1 MTEPDD
7 LSDLTQ
13 RSTRDHV
20 RHIKDRFSAEGK
32 EIDHISTDDGLVDH
46 LRAKRE
52 ILVREEY
59 LPRVREILDLP
70 DAEEERVIEGVV
82 LLPLGE
88 PPPDV
93 REALELVD
101 RQLGRG
107 IATPNH
113 VLTASGVIGGC
124 PATEPEEVYEG
135 TEPYPSVSPGDG
147 GAGVLIYLADTGLL
161 RDAATGHPWLAGV
174 RPEDPEQNPAKNKDM
189 DPKKPL
195 QGNPP
200 QLPPYVGHGTF
211 VAGVMRCMA
220 PAADVVVANAVSIA
234 GSHLESD
241 LVRRLDEALGSGVDI
256 FHLTIASP
264 SRYDLPLVAFRQWL
278 RHLQDY
284 SGAVCVAPA
293 GNEDSR
299 RPNWPAAFSDVIG
312 VGALGG
318 DWRGRASFSNFGG
331 WVDVFAPG
339 RDLVNAYATGRYTC
353 TVSPYTDDKRNFY
366 GMAKWSGTSFSTPIV
381 TGLIAARMSRTGEN
395 GRQAAAALLAE
406 ARAQAVPGLGA
417 VLLPGHGSGAAPGDP
432 GGCCCHAHGHG
443 HHPG

>member
-7 LSDLTQ
+7 LSDLK
-13 RSTRDHV
+13 RPSTRDHV
-20 RHIKDRFSAEGK
+20 RQIKATFSAEGK
-32 EIDHISTDDGLVDH
+32 EIDHISADGLVDH

-59 LPRVREILDLP
+59 LPRVREILELP
-70 DAEEERVIEGVV
+70 DARDERVIEGVV
-82 LLPLGE
+82 LLTLGE
-88 PPPDV
+88 PHADV
-93 REALELVD
+93 PGALELVD
-101 RQLGRG
+101 ARLGRG

-113 VLTASGVIGGC
+113 VLTVSPEVGGC
-124 PATEPEEVYEG
+124 PATEPQEVYEG
-135 TEPYPSVSPGDG
+135 TEPFPSVSPGDG

-161 RDAATGHPWLAGV
+161 RDAATGHPWLSGV
-174 RPEDPEQNPAKNKDM
+174 RPEDPDPDENTNKDM
-189 DPKKPL
+189 EPQPPL
-195 QGNPP
+195 EGDMPE
-200 QLPPYVGHGTF
+200 LPPYVGHGTF

-220 PAADVVVANAVSIA
+220 PAADVIVARALSIA

-241 LVRRLDEALGSGVDI
+241 LVRRLDAALGRGVDI

-264 SRYDLPLVAFRQWL
+264 SRNDLPLLAFRQWL
-278 RHLQDY
+278 RHVREY
-284 SGAVCVAPA
+284 SGAVCIAPA

-299 RPNWPAAFSDVIG
+299 RPNWPGAFSDVIA

-339 RDLVNAYATGRYTC
+339 RDLVNAYATGTYQC
-353 TVSPYTDDKRNFY
+353 TVRPYAPHERNFY

-406 ARAQAVPGLGA
+406 ARAQAIPGLGA
-417 VLLPGHGSGAAPGDP
+417 VLLPGHGSGGAPGHP
-432 GGCCCHAHGHG
+432 GECCCHAHRHG

>member
-7 LSDLTQ
+7 L
-13 RSTRDHV
+13 RSQLKPSTYDHV
-20 RHIKDRFSAEGK
+20 TYIRDTFRDAPGGGKQINIVPANGLVGHLHAEG
-32 EIDHISTDDGLVDH
+32 
-46 LRAKRE
+46 E

-59 LPRVREILDLP
+59 LGRVLEILEP
-70 DAEEERVIEGVV
+70 TEEPVIERVIEGVI
-82 LLPLGE
+82 LLTLVE
-88 PPPDV
+88 PRATV
-93 REALELVD
+93 AEALELID
-101 RQLGRG
+101 ERLGRG

-113 VLTASGVIGGC
+113 VLTASPGVGGC
-124 PATEPEEVYEG
+124 PATEPEEVYDG
-135 TEPYPSVSPGDG
+135 IEPYPSVSPGNG

-161 RDAATGHPWLAGV
+161 RNAAVNHPWLAGV
-174 RPEDPEQNPAKNKDM
+174 QVEDPEEDLDPQAPLVGSMPA
-189 DPKKPL
+189 
-195 QGNPP
+195 
-200 QLPPYVGHGTF
+200 LPPYVGHGTF

-220 PAADVVVANAVSIA
+220 PAVDVLVTHALSIA
-234 GSHLESD
+234 GSHLESN
-241 LVRRLDEALGSGVDI
+241 LVKRLDEALGLGVDI

-264 SRYDLPLVAFRQWL
+264 SRNDLPLIAFRQWL

-284 SGAVCVAPA
+284 SGAVCIAPA
-293 GNEDSR
+293 GNEDDR
-299 RPNWPAAFSDVIG
+299 RPNWPAAFSDVIA

-339 RDLVNAYATGRYTC
+339 RDLVNAYATGTYRC
-353 TVSPYTDDKRNFY
+353 TVSPYAPHERHFY

-406 ARAQAVPGLGA
+406 ARAQAIPGLGA
-417 VLLPGHGSGAAPGDP
+417 VLLPGHGSGGAPGNP

>member
-7 LSDLTQ
+7 LSDLTHP
-13 RSTRDHV
+13 SSRDHV
-20 RHIKDRFSAEGK
+20 RHIKATFSAAGR
-32 EIDHISTDDGLVDH
+32 EIDHISTDDGQVDH
-46 LRAKRE
+46 LRANRE

-59 LPRVREILDLP
+59 LPRVREILELP
-70 DAEEERVIEGVV
+70 DAEEEHVIEGVV
-82 LLPLGE
+82 LLRLAE
-88 PPPDV
+88 PPADM
-93 REALELVD
+93 RGMLELVD
-101 RQLGRG
+101 RRLGRG
-107 IATPNH
+107 IVTPNH
-113 VLTASGVIGGC
+113 VLTASAGVGGC
-124 PATEPEEVYEG
+124 PATEPQEVYEG

-161 RDAATGHPWLAGV
+161 RDAATDHPWLVGV
-174 RPEDPEQNPAKNKDM
+174 RTEDPEKDTNKNQDM
-189 DPKKPL
+189 DPRKPL
-195 QGNPP
+195 RGNPP

-264 SRYDLPLVAFRQWL
+264 TRNDLPLVAFRQWL

-293 GNEDSR
+293 GNEDGR

-339 RDLVNAYATGRYTC
+339 RDLVNAYATGTYTC
-353 TVSPYTDDKRNFY
+353 TVDPYKNDKRSFY

-395 GRQAAAALLAE
+395 ARQAAAALLAE
-406 ARAQAVPGLGA
+406 ARAQAIPGLGA
-417 VLLPGHGSGAAPGDP
+417 VLLPGHGSDASPVP
-432 GGCCCHAHGHG
+432 R
-443 HHPG
+443 